1 MRYREIDLRSTAPE
15 AVGTEI
21 MYEVAACRAD
31 GVDLVR
37 LNIREDEDSTDAKR
51 LFSAVIRLL
60 RNMKQKG
67 AVQFFATRVD
77 FLSSST
83 EAVFLQ
89 NKYPEIFSPM
99 PSENDGSLYIYI
111 KV

>member
-1 MRYREIDLRSTAPE
+1 MSYRKIDLRSTAPE

-21 MYEVAACRAD
+21 MYEIAACRAD
-31 GVDLVR
+31 GVDLIC
-37 LNIREDEDSTDAKR
+37 LCIREDEDSPDTKR
-51 LFSAVIRLL
+51 IFSTVIRLL

-67 AVQFFATRVD
+67 TVQFFATRVD

-99 PSENDGSLYIYI
+99 SSEIDGSLYIYV